1 MIVLN
6 ERNIQ
11 KRTYR
16 KYMCYAYA
24 LICVQLFST
33 PWTVAH
39 QTPLSMEFSRQE
51 YWSRLPFTS
60 QGDFPDPGTESKS
73 LEFPALAGRFFT
85 IAPSG
90 KTQNV
95 YMFTYNLGMYPK
107 SAHIQTKILHLWEK
121 IFVKDVSDKRLA
133 AKNIQRM
140 FQNSTVKKKN
150 KKVNMGQTCWP
161 WTWPK
166 DLSPHQ
172 I

>member
-1 MIVLN
+1 MIVLK

-90 KTQNV
+90 KPQNV

-140 FQNSTVKKKN
+140 FQNSTVKKKT
-150 KKVNMGQTCWP
+150 KKSTWAKHVGHGLGQRT
-161 WTWPK
+161 
-166 DLSPHQ
+166 
-172 I
+172 